1 MTPRFPRRD
10 CSECTPEELALAQ
23 SLGSEA
29 RERIVSRIAF
39 GTPLLVSIRIE
50 ADYIAEAWAHYNDKV
65 QLHAI
70 YLAFDVLHHGN
81 PNEPS

>member
-1 MTPRFPRRD
+1 MTPRLPRRD
-10 CSECTPEELALAQ
+10 CLDCTPEELALAQ
-23 SLGSEA
+23 SLGSES

-39 GTPLLVSIRIE
+39 GTPLLVAVRIE
-50 ADYIAEAWAHYNDKV
+50 ADYIADAWAHYNDKV

-70 YLAFDVLHHGN
+70 YLAFDVLHHEK